1 MTEQQPASE
10 QTHRAPRKISIQDR
24 SVRVGEMVVVNGYQV
39 NHTALKQRFA
49 EGGYER
55 QETSHFLLFTRKA
68 APSTLLVH
76 WFAPDT
82 PYERIH
88 QAITDEFGHIGLDQE

>member
-1 MTEQQPASE
+1 MAEHQPASE
-10 QTHRAPRKISIQDR
+10 PTHLAPRKISIQDR

-55 QETSHFLLFTRKA
+55 QETPHFLLFTRKA

-76 WFAPDT
+76 WFAPGT
-82 PYERIH
+82 HHERIH
-88 QAITDEFGHIGLDQE
+88 QTMTDELVHIGLGQ